1 MIRAGNGGRKP
12 LETGLLASG
21 LASEPRLWGL
31 VAGEAWRRFR
41 RRMRSG
47 PVARWRFAGRAPD
60 RILIAPPDLRN
71 ADPHTAQEFYAGRYY
86 LGGTAVE
93 TRGQSPFLID
103 APNSSWARA
112 LHNFQWLRHMREAGT
127 DIAAAHAR
135 ALVGD
140 WIGTYGRSVNGL
152 SWDPEIVA
160 QRLIAWLQHSNVILK
175 GADLSFYR
183 SFLKSMALQIR
194 YLRRLAPELE
204 AGEPR
209 LTARIALAFATLALP
224 VSAIKQRAAARN
236 LEQDLK
242 EQILPDGGHISRN
255 PLVLLELLA
264 DLLPLRQTYAI
275 QSAAPPQ
282 ALIAAIERMLP
293 ALRFF
298 RHQDG
303 ALALFNGVGLTR
315 SERLVAVLRHDESGG
330 APLLSA
336 PHSGYQRL
344 AMGGVTVIA
353 DTGKPPPVAA
363 SREANAGCLSFEMSS
378 GRHRYIVNAGL
389 DRNGPEEFRTLA
401 RATAAHSTATLNDT
415 SSCRFSLSPGMT
427 KMLGTALIGG
437 PKTVSLDRSDGDGW
451 QGFTARHDG
460 YAPAFKLLHE
470 RSLVLSN
477 SGSVLEGTDRFISSN
492 ARQDTG
498 NRADVAAIR
507 FHLHPNIRPIIN
519 AEGHLMLLAE
529 GGDSWVFTCVEVEP
543 KLDQSIF
550 FAGVTG
556 PVKTQAIML
565 ECRISDIA
573 EVHWRF
579 TRTALGAFSQRG

>member
-1 MIRAGNGGRKP
+1 M
-12 LETGLLASG
+12 ASG

-47 PVARWRFAGRAPD
+47 PIARWRFAGRAPD

-86 LGGTAVE
+86 LAGVVVE
-93 TRGQSPFLID
+93 TRGQSPFLVD
-103 APNSSWARA
+103 APNPSWARA

-135 ALVGD
+135 ALVND
-140 WIGTYGRSVNGL
+140 WISTDGRSVTGL

-183 SFLKSMALQIR
+183 SFLKSLALQIR

-224 VSAIKQRAAARN
+224 SSAIKQRAAARN

-242 EQILPDGGHISRN
+242 EQILPDGGHVSRN

-315 SERLVAVLRHDESGG
+315 SERVVAVLRHDESGG

-353 DTGKPPPVAA
+353 DTGRPPPVSA

-378 GRHRYIVNAGL
+378 GKHRCIVNAGL
-389 DRNGPEEFRTLA
+389 DRNGPEEFRALA

-427 KMLGTALIGG
+427 RMLGTALIGG
-437 PKTVSLDRSDGDGW
+437 PKTVTLERSDGDGW

-460 YAPAFKLLHE
+460 YAPAFNLLHE

-477 SGSVLEGTDRFISSN
+477 SGSVLEGTDRFTRANSKQN
-492 ARQDTG
+492 GG
-498 NRADVAAIR
+498 NRADMAVIR

-529 GGDSWVFTCVEVEP
+529 GGDSWVFTCAEIEP

-556 PVKTQAIML
+556 PVRTQAIIL
-565 ECRISDIA
+565 ECSVSNVPQ
-573 EVHWRF
+573 VHWRF

>member
-1 MIRAGNGGRKP
+1 MAGGNT
-12 LETGLLASG
+12 LEMRLLAGG

-47 PVARWRFAGRAPD
+47 PIARWRFAGRAPD

-71 ADPHTAQEFYAGRYY
+71 ADPHIAQEFYAGRYY
-86 LGGTAVE
+86 LGGVVVE
-93 TRGQSPFLID
+93 TRGQSPFFVD
-103 APNSSWARA
+103 APNANWSRA

-135 ALVGD
+135 SLVND
-140 WIGTYGRSVNGL
+140 WIGTDGRSVTGL

-175 GADLSFYR
+175 GADLGFYR

-209 LTARIALAFATLALP
+209 LTARIALAFASLALP
-224 VSAIKQRAAARN
+224 VSTIKQRAAARN

-275 QSAAPPQ
+275 QSAALPQ
-282 ALIAAIERMLP
+282 GLIAAIERMLP

-315 SERLVAVLRHDESGG
+315 SERVVAVLRHDESGG
-330 APLLSA
+330 TPLLSA

-378 GRHRYIVNAGL
+378 GRHRYIINAGI
-389 DRNGPEEFRTLA
+389 DRNGPEEFRVLA

-437 PKTVSLDRSDGDGW
+437 PKTVTLERGDDDGW

-460 YAPAFKLLHE
+460 YVSAFKLFHE
-470 RSLVLSN
+470 RSIVLSN
-477 SGSVLEGTDRFISSN
+477 SGSVLEGTDRFIRSSTKNGNGN
-492 ARQDTG
+492 A
-498 NRADVAAIR
+498 ADMAAIR
-507 FHLHPNIRPIIN
+507 FHLHPNVRPIIN

-529 GGDSWVFTCVEVEP
+529 GGDSWVFTCVEIAP

-556 PVKTQAIML
+556 PVKTQAILL
-565 ECRISDIA
+565 ECRVSDIP

>member
-1 MIRAGNGGRKP
+1 MIRAGMAGGHT
-12 LETGLLASG
+12 LEKSLLAGS

-47 PVARWRFAGRAPD
+47 PIARWRFAGRAPD

-71 ADPHTAQEFYAGRYY
+71 ADPHIAQEFYAGRYY
-86 LGGTAVE
+86 LGGVVVE
-93 TRGQSPFLID
+93 TRGQSPFFVD
-103 APNSSWARA
+103 APNANWLRA

-135 ALVGD
+135 SLVND
-140 WIGTYGRSVNGL
+140 WINTQGKTVTGQ

-160 QRLIAWLQHSNVILK
+160 QRLIAWLQHSNVVLK
-175 GADLSFYR
+175 GADLGFYR
-183 SFLKSMALQIR
+183 AFLKSIALQIR

-209 LTARIALAFATLALP
+209 LTARIALAFASLSLP
-224 VSAIKQRAAARN
+224 VATIKQRAAARN

-275 QSAAPPQ
+275 QSAALPQ
-282 ALIAAIERMLP
+282 GLIAAIERMLP

-315 SERLVAVLRHDESGG
+315 SERVVAVLRHDESGG
-330 APLLSA
+330 LPLLSA

-353 DTGKPPPVAA
+353 DTGKPPPVSA

-378 GRHRYIVNAGL
+378 GRHRYIVNAGI
-389 DRNGPEEFRTLA
+389 DRNGPEEFRVLA

-437 PKTVSLDRSDGDGW
+437 PKTVTLQRSDGDGW

-460 YAPAFKLLHE
+460 YVPAFNFFHE

-477 SGSVLEGTDRFISSN
+477 AGSVLEGTDRFVRSSAKN
-492 ARQDTG
+492 G
-498 NRADVAAIR
+498 NGANVAAIR
-507 FHLHPNIRPIIN
+507 FHLHPNVRPIIN

-529 GGDSWVFTCVEVEP
+529 GGDSWVFTCNEIAP

-556 PVKTQAIML
+556 PVKTQAILL
-565 ECRISDIA
+565 ECSVSEFP